1 MLAEV
6 GNLRDDQ
13 REIPFVLL
21 VWMDV
26 KTHEEIINE
35 SAPKTRSEK
44 GNGDIRL
51 FPNHVLGLFIG
62 PQSEEDRLPKLVVVR
77 PLREHLGAK
86 CQSAPFDDWPK
97 SDDCH
102 RNRQCA
108 ERGKSA
114 SYVRKTLDH
123 ARTSGR
129 WIALLIPFF

>member
-1 MLAEV
+1 
-6 GNLRDDQ
+6 
-13 REIPFVLL
+13 
-21 VWMDV
+21 V
-26 KTHEEIINE
+26 KAKANHGSRIADSQSSHLFSELDINDRVCYGFRNF
-35 SAPKTRSEK
+35 SRQ
-44 GNGDIRL
+44 L
-51 FPNHVLGLFIG
+51 FPNHILGLFIG

-114 SYVRKTLDH
+114 SYVRKILDH